1 MQNNFDKVMQD
12 VRASFRLLYLYNKRV
27 LDLMKYISSRF
38 GINYV
43 GGWAKYSEPTPRNG
57 RGCLN
62 NWAWDW
68 LNMYLYEFHFEQ
80 KQKTDNINFS
90 ILLQSDTGMWDGNF
104 DTKDKLN
111 MGNYESIEKS
121 KTRLIFV
128 ISTKYWDF
136 NALLKCENMK
146 SQSQNDFSIQDGSGN
161 RMVCKA
167 FDLVSFKD
175 ESNTEQVL
183 NSYVEYIKEN
193 GFDCLSL
200 QERDA

>member
-1 MQNNFDKVMQD
+1 MQDDFDKVMQD
-12 VRASFRLLYLYNKRV
+12 VRASFRLLYLYNKRI

-43 GGWAKYSEPTPRNG
+43 GGWTKYSDPTPRNG
-57 RGCLN
+57 RGCLD
-62 NWAWDW
+62 NWGWDW

-80 KQKTDNINFS
+80 KTDTINFS
-90 ILLQSDTGMWDGNF
+90 ILLQSDTGIWDGNF
-104 DTKDKLN
+104 DKRDYKLN

-121 KTRLIFV
+121 QTRLIFV

-146 SQSQNDFSIQDGSGN
+146 SQSQNDFSIQDESGN
-161 RMVCKA
+161 KMVCKA
-167 FDLVSFKD
+167 FDIVSFKD
-175 ESNTEQVL
+175 ELNTEQTL
-183 NSYVEYIKEN
+183 KSYVEYIKEN
-193 GFDCLSL
+193 GFSGLIL